1 MPEISRFLGIVIC
14 MYYNEHGAPHFHASY
29 GGANARIR
37 IEPPG
42 LLSGTLPPRV
52 LAILVEWGSLHQAE
66 LLENWSRL
74 REHKDPFPIAPLT

>member
-1 MPEISRFLGIVIC
+1 MPEISRFLGIVIR
-14 MYYNEHGAPHFHASY
+14 MYYNDHGAPHFHASY
-29 GGANARIR
+29 GGVKARIR

-74 REHKDPFPIAPLT
+74 RDHKDPFPIAPLA